1 MRIGL
6 FTDTYRPTIN
16 GITYVVETLK
26 HQLETLGH
34 EVYVFCPA
42 RTITPSRKCPEN
54 LDDDTIIRIPS
65 IKSGFFD
72 DFDFTLFFPP
82 MMLRRIRDLELDVVH
97 IFTPSQVGLL
107 GINAAV
113 KHDTPL
119 VVQHCTDLYE
129 FVEHYPNVLPGSLAL
144 VGVVFPMSVKLEGK
158 DIKEIVKLYRP
169 RAGRTKWNRA
179 IISKAMTMLYSKADA
194 AIALSRKSFKQLK
207 SWQDKNYKYDLTLMP
222 NGVNSIQAP
231 SEAKLAEF
239 REKWGLS
246 PKDEVYGFVGR
257 LGEEKNLPVLIKAM
271 DKVGRERPHAKL
283 VFIGDFEYRETLEK
297 MASQSK
303 FPDRIVFTGAMP
315 REELGVAYAALD
327 VFTFPSL
334 KDTQGWV
341 LHEAAHAHLPI
352 VLIDREVSEVVEDG
366 KNGYFARNN
375 ATDVARKVV
384 ELLRSPKKREKFGQH
399 SKYLASRY
407 TEKKQARKLE
417 KLYENVIE
425 QHGELPTVPKRQN
438 PFRRLVKRLRE
449 SRNQ

>member
-16 GITYVVETLK
+16 GITFVVETLK
-26 HQLETLGH
+26 HQMESLGH
-34 EVYVFCPA
+34 DVYVFCPA
-42 RTITPSRKCPEN
+42 RTITPNRKCPEN
-54 LDDDTIIRIPS
+54 LDDETIIRIPS

-72 DFDFTLFFPP
+72 DFDFTLFFQPT
-82 MMLRRIRDLELDVVH
+82 MTKRIKELDLDVIH

-179 IISKAMTMLYSKADA
+179 IISKAITMLYSKADA
-194 AIALSRKSFKQLK
+194 AIALSRKSYKQLK
-207 SWQDKNYKYDLTLMP
+207 SWQDKIYSYDLTLMP

-246 PKDEVYGFVGR
+246 ARDEIYGFVGR

-283 VFIGDFEYRETLEK
+283 VFVGDFEYRETLEK
-297 MASQSK
+297 MAAESRY
-303 FPDRIVFTGAMP
+303 PDRIIFTGSMP
-315 REELGVAYAALD
+315 REDLGVAYAALD

-384 ELLRSPKKREKFGQH
+384 ELLRSPKKRERFGEH
-399 SKYLASRY
+399 SKHLASKY

-417 KLYENVIE
+417 KLYTQVIE
-425 QHGELPTVPKRQN
+425 QHGNLPVTPKKPN
-438 PFRRLVKRLRE
+438 PFRRLIKRLRN
-449 SRNQ
+449 SKV